1 VDRRLREE
9 KLAARIVLQIH
20 DELLLEAPADEAEL
34 AGKILEQEMTG
45 AASLAVPLVVEVH
58 SGSNWM
64 EAK

>member
-1 VDRRLREE
+1 
-9 KLAARIVLQIH
+9 LQIH